1 MQNPN
6 QIPMANGNDSATHDL
21 GSLLSSE
28 DRDFLVRPNGDQV
41 KISNLDGKIVGLYF
55 SGSWCGPCRHFT
67 PKLVEVYE
75 ELSSKGDFE
84 VVFISSDRIDEAF
97 DAYFTKMPWLAIPFS
112 DSETRQ
118 RLKKLFRVRG
128 IPYLVILDGTG
139 QVSSDQ
145 GVRIIKDYGTEGYP
159 FTPERVNV
167 LREEEEAAKREQS
180 LKSILVSKTRDF
192 LVLNSGT
199 KIPVSELEGKTVGLY
214 FSATAHRGC
223 FEFTEKLVEVYKKL
237 KEKGESFEIVLI
249 SLDGEEEYFKQGF
262 DTMPWLAL
270 PFNDKSCEKLARYF
284 ELAAIPTLVVLSP
297 DGKTLNPNVAEL
309 IEDHGAE
316 AYPFTPEKLVELAEI
331 EKAKRE
337 AQTLESILVS
347 GDNDFVID
355 KSGSKIPVSQLV
367 GRTILLYFSAQ
378 WCPPCRAFL
387 PKLISIYE
395 EIKVKTDA
403 FEIIFI
409 SSDRDQLSFDDFF
422 SSMPWLALPL
432 GDKRKAFLQRT
443 FKITGIPAVVAI
455 GPSGK
460 TITTQARQLLQAHG
474 ADAYPF
480 TEEHLKHLDEMIE
493 ETAKGWPEK
502 VKHESHVAHELVK
515 TKCSGYVCNGCREMG
530 HGWSFSCKQCDFDL
544 HPKCA
549 LKQDE
554 GKDEPKGAKEGWTCE
569 GDVCR
574 KT

>member
-1 MQNPN
+1 MQNQAN

-21 GSLLSSE
+21 VSLLSSE

-97 DAYFTKMPWLAIPFS
+97 DAYFMKMPWLAIPFS

-128 IPYLVILDGTG
+128 IPNLVILDGTG
-139 QVSSDQ
+139 LVSSDQ

-159 FTPERVNV
+159 FTPERVNA
-167 LREEEEAAKREQS
+167 LREEEEAAKKEQS
-180 LKSILVSKTRDF
+180 LKSIFGFQKTRDF
-192 LVLNSGT
+192 LISNSGT
-199 KIPVSELEGKTVGLY
+199 KIPVSELEGKTVGLF
-214 FSATAHRGC
+214 FSATAYRGC

-249 SLDGEEEYFKQGF
+249 SLDSEEEYFKQGF

-270 PFNDKSCEKLARYF
+270 PFNDKSCEKLTRYF

-355 KSGSKIPVSQLV
+355 KSGSQIPVSQLV
-367 GRTILLYFSAQ
+367 GRTILLYFSRPMVSAL
-378 WCPPCRAFL
+378 PCFSTQVNLHIR
-387 PKLISIYE
+387 
-395 EIKVKTDA
+395 
-403 FEIIFI
+403 
-409 SSDRDQLSFDDFF
+409 RDQ
-422 SSMPWLALPL
+422 

-480 TEEHLKHLDEMIE
+480 TKEHLKHLDEMIE

-515 TKCSGYVCNGCREMG
+515 TKCSGYVCNGCGEMG